1 MARHNE
7 GWDTALDAQTSL
19 LRSFGTLE
27 GRKYLNG
34 FVESLGRAGVFDA
47 TTGDIV
53 TGDPEYASML
63 VHAATS
69 YLTDCDPMYVSGDLA
84 ELVDFAADHTSYK
97 PEPLVVTDLI
107 TPAGFAYFAKPLYVT
122 DTRGL
127 QMPFRAIQWNPTMDR
142 RAPGDR
148 VQVATHEADGS
159 LYSGVIVTLYAHR
172 GDGDPLDAEG
182 RGYSDIRI
190 GGSDLAMEYVTTMR
204 FGQESEV
211 YEKDQ
216 SIRDMLTHVKV
227 FFRLCQQTIA
237 VPRHER
243 VARPTW
249 KRARATWKD
258 IKEVVVFTL
267 RRAKGTRYE
276 GDEREVEWSHRWMVN
291 GHWRNQPYIEKD
303 DDGNRHTIYKQI
315 WIAPYVKG
323 PDDKPLIL
331 KRRAFELV
339 R

>member
-1 MARHNE
+1 
-7 GWDTALDAQTSL
+7 
-19 LRSFGTLE
+19 
-27 GRKYLNG
+27 
-34 FVESLGRAGVFDA
+34 
-47 TTGDIV
+47 
-53 TGDPEYASML
+53 
-63 VHAATS
+63 
-69 YLTDCDPMYVSGDLA
+69 MYVSADLS
-84 ELVDFAADHTSYK
+84 ELVDFAADHTSYR

-107 TPAGFAYFAKPLYVT
+107 TPSGFAYFAKPLYVT

-127 QMPFRAIQWNPTMDR
+127 QMPFRAIQWNPTVDR

-148 VQVATHEADGS
+148 ITVASGDHSGEF
-159 LYSGVIVTLYAHR
+159 YSGVIVTLYAHR
-172 GDGDPLDAEG
+172 GDGDPLDDG
-182 RGYSDIRI
+182 SRYSDIRI

-211 YEKDQ
+211 YEKDA

-267 RRAKGTRYE
+267 RRAKGAKYE
-276 GDEREVEWSHRWMVN
+276 GEEREVEWSHRWMVN

-303 DDGNRHTIYKQI
+303 DEGNRRTIHKQI

>member
-1 MARHNE
+1 MSRARSE

-19 LRSFGTLE
+19 LRSFGTLD
-27 GRKYLNG
+27 GRKYMSG

-47 TTGDIV
+47 TTGEIV
-53 TGDPEYASML
+53 SGDPEYASML
-63 VHAATS
+63 VHAAAT
-69 YLTDCDPMYVSGDLA
+69 YLTECDPMYVSADLT
-84 ELVDFAADHTSYK
+84 ELVDYAADHTSYK

-107 TPAGFAYFAKPLYVT
+107 TPHGFAYFSKPLYVT

-127 QMPFRAIQWNPTMDR
+127 QMPFRAIQWNPTVR
-142 RAPGDR
+142 KTAPGPGID
-148 VQVATHEADGS
+148 VALDGQM
-159 LYSGVIVTLYAHR
+159 YDGVVITLYAHR
-172 GDGDPLDAEG
+172 GDGDPLDDG
-182 RGYSDIRI
+182 HRYSDISI
-190 GGSDLAMEYVTTMR
+190 GGSDLAMEYVTTLR

-211 YEKDQ
+211 FEKDD
-216 SIRDMLTHVKV
+216 SIRDMLAHVKV

-249 KRARATWKD
+249 KRAKATWKE

-267 RRAKGTRYE
+267 RRAKNAAQYE
-276 GDEREVEWSHRWMVN
+276 GDEREVQWSHRWMVN
-291 GHWRNQPYIEKD
+291 GHWRNQPYIERD
-303 DDGNRHTIYKQI
+303 QEGNKFTVRRQI